1 MFALSA
7 GDGANRVADQRRG
20 SGGNRRR
27 RRTNEATSALARF
40 QAQQARDLANSVAGN
55 AALVND
61 VGGGGRTS
69 GRYAGPSYTGRIGPG
84 DEVTGAIRGHD
95 FARTGR
101 LLADLDSGA
110 GRSVYP
116 GEPGYDAAK
125 DLLSAPAAQHG
136 AAVRGSRYGSLV
148 RVGENFTNENITP
161 VGRNGGGS
169 GRNQGGRREYPI
181 YIGDEKLTTLVLN
194 AQNELVDTGRA

>member
-1 MFALSA
+1 MNTRSIP
-7 GDGANRVADQRRG
+7 DGSTRDDTTNPDG
-20 SGGNRRR
+20 SSTSTFTDPDGN
-27 RRTNEATSALARF
+27 TNT
-40 QAQQARDLANSVAGN
+40 Q
-55 AALVND
+55 
-61 VGGGGRTS
+61 T
-69 GRYAGPSYTGRIGPG
+69 
-84 DEVTGAIRGHD
+84 
-95 FARTGR
+95 
-101 LLADLDSGA
+101 
-110 GRSVYP
+110 
-116 GEPGYDAAK
+116 YDA
-125 DLLSAPAAQHG
+125 PPEAQHG